1 MNESTLNL
9 IRFDDVSLEFGDT
22 PLLCAAEL
30 AVDTGERVCLI
41 GRNGAGKSSL
51 LKLITGELQPDS
63 GRVQSLGGIRI
74 SQLEQ
79 SLPPGDARSVRDMI
93 KSGMAEIQAL
103 VDAYHARA
111 AAKLD
116 ARGLREL
123 EELQHQ
129 LEAHGGWHV
138 EQQVDTTI
146 TQLGLPADKPMD
158 TLSGGWRRRVALG
171 KALVSKPDLLLLDE
185 PTNHLDIST
194 IEWLEQM
201 VQGFSGAVLF
211 ITHDR
216 AFLQKLATR
225 ILELD
230 RGQLT
235 SWPGDYRNF
244 LAQKEQWLEAQERQN
259 TLFDQ
264 KLAQEEAWI
273 RQGIKARR
281 TRNMGRVRALQAMRE
296 TRAARLTPQGKARL
310 SMGEADQSGRKVI
323 EALNITH
330 GYQGHTLIEDF
341 SIRIMRGDR
350 IGLIGNNGVG
360 KTTLLR
366 ILLGEIEPN
375 RGHVQ
380 LGTNLE
386 VAYFDQLRTKL
397 ELDKTVADNV
407 GEGRDHV
414 CINGKD
420 RHIISYLQDFLFS
433 AKRARQPVHALSG
446 GERNRIIL
454 AKLFTRPANLLVMD
468 EPTNDLDIE
477 MLEVLEER
485 LVEYP
490 GTLLL
495 VSHDRAF
502 VDHVVTST
510 LVFEGRGRVQ
520 EYVGGYSDWLRRG
533 RTLSQAGAPEP
544 RRTTGATTSPDTAA
558 RARAATERKPRK
570 LGYKLQRELDE
581 LPELIDAMEAAVASL
596 QARIGDSAFYNE
608 PQATIQTVLAKLNAE
623 QAQLDRTLE
632 RWAEL
637 EDMKAALEN
646 GAGQSPN

>member
-1 MNESTLNL
+1 MNL
-9 IRFDDVSLEFGDT
+9 IRFDKVALEFGDT
-22 PLLCAAEL
+22 PLLRSADFAI
-30 AVDTGERVCLI
+30 DTGERVCLI

-63 GRVQSLGGIRI
+63 GHIQSRNGIRI

-79 SLPPGDARSVRDMI
+79 NLPPGDARTVREVI

-111 AAKLD
+111 ATDLG

-123 EELQHQ
+123 ETLQHRR
-129 LEAHGGWHV
+129 ETHGGWQV
-138 EQQVDTTI
+138 DQQVDTLI
-146 TQLGLPADKPMD
+146 RELGLPADKRMD

-194 IEWLEQM
+194 IDSLEQM
-201 VQGFSGAVLF
+201 VQVFPGAVLF

-216 AFLQKLATR
+216 ALLQKLATR
-225 ILELD
+225 IVELD
-230 RGQLT
+230 RGELT
-235 SWPGDYRNF
+235 SWPGDYEAF
-244 LAQKEQWLEAQERQN
+244 LEQKEQWLEVQERQN
-259 TLFDQ
+259 ALFDH
-264 KLAQEEAWI
+264 KLAQEETWI

-296 TRAARLTPQGKARL
+296 TRAARLSPQGKARL
-310 SMGEADQSGRKVI
+310 ALEQGDRSGRKVI
-323 EALNITH
+323 EACHISH
-330 GYQGHTLIEDF
+330 GYQGHTLIKDF
-341 SIRIMRGDR
+341 SLRIMRGDR

-366 ILLGEIEPN
+366 ILLGEIKPH
-375 RGHVQ
+375 RGRVQ

-386 VAYFDQLRTKL
+386 IAYFDQLRAM
-397 ELDKTVADNV
+397 LDPEKTVAENV
-407 GEGRDHV
+407 GEGRDQV
-414 CINGKD
+414 RINGKD

-433 AKRARQPVHALSG
+433 AQRARQPVRALSG

-454 AKLFTRPANLLVMD
+454 AKLFTRPANLLVLD

-477 MLEVLEER
+477 MLEVLEQR

-495 VSHDRAF
+495 VSHDRTF

-510 LVFEGRGRVQ
+510 LAFETGGRLR
-520 EYVGGYSDWLRRG
+520 EYVGGYSDWLCHG
-533 RTLSQAGAPEP
+533 QTLAQADAPEP
-544 RRTTGATTSPDTAA
+544 QRPS
-558 RARAATERKPRK
+558 RAAASPAAAERSGNKRKPRK
-570 LGYKLQRELDE
+570 LGYKLQRELDH
-581 LPELIDAMEAAVASL
+581 LPTHIYTIEATLTTL
-596 QARIGDSAFYNE
+596 QARIGDPAFYDE
-608 PQATIQTVLAKLNAE
+608 PQSTIHAVLAELSAE
-623 QAQLDRTLE
+623 QAQLEQALQ

-637 EDMKAALEN
+637 EDMKTSLESS
-646 GAGQSPN
+646 AGWN

>member
-1 MNESTLNL
+1 MNL
-9 IRFDDVSLEFGDT
+9 IRFDKVSLELGDT
-22 PLLCAAEL
+22 PLLRAADF
-30 AVDTGERVCLI
+30 AIDTGERVCLI

-51 LKLITGELQPDS
+51 LKLITAELQPDS
-63 GRVQSLGGIRI
+63 GRIQCRGGIRI

-79 SLPPGDARSVRDMI
+79 DLPPGDARTVREVI

-111 AAKLD
+111 ATDLGAS
-116 ARGLREL
+116 GLREL
-123 EELQHQ
+123 EALQHR
-129 LEAHGGWHV
+129 LEVHGGWHV
-138 EQQVDTTI
+138 DQQVDTLI
-146 TQLGLPADKPMD
+146 SQLGLPGAKRME

-171 KALVSKPDLLLLDE
+171 KTLVSKPELLLLDE

-201 VQGFSGAVLF
+201 VRVFPGAVLF

-216 AFLQKLATR
+216 ALLQKLATR
-225 ILELD
+225 IVELD
-230 RGQLT
+230 RGELT
-235 SWPGDYRNF
+235 SGPGDYDAF
-244 LAQKEQWLEAQERQN
+244 LEHKEQWLQAQERQN
-259 TLFDQ
+259 ALFDH

-281 TRNMGRVRALQAMRE
+281 TRNMGRVRALKAMRE
-296 TRAARLTPQGKARL
+296 TRAARLSSQGKARVEL
-310 SMGEADQSGRKVI
+310 ERGDQSGRKVI
-323 EALNITH
+323 EAHHVCH

-366 ILLGEIEPN
+366 ILIGEINPD
-375 RGHVQ
+375 RGRVQ

-386 VAYFDQLRTKL
+386 IAYFDQLRAM
-397 ELDKTVADNV
+397 LDPEKTVAENV
-407 GEGRDHV
+407 GEGRDQV
-414 CINGKD
+414 RINGKD

-433 AKRARQPVHALSG
+433 AQRARQPVRALSG

-454 AKLFTRPANLLVMD
+454 AKLFTRPANLLVLD

-477 MLEVLEER
+477 MLEVLEQR

-495 VSHDRAF
+495 VSHDRTF

-510 LVFEGRGRVQ
+510 VAFEGGGRLR
-520 EYVGGYSDWLRRG
+520 EYVGGYSDWLRQG
-533 RTLSQAGAPEP
+533 RTLAQADTPQPRPTTRAGAS
-544 RRTTGATTSPDTAA
+544 TTAA
-558 RARAATERKPRK
+558 ERSENRRKPRK
-570 LGYKLQRELDE
+570 LGYKLQRELDH
-581 LPELIDAMEAAVASL
+581 LPGRIDAMEATVTTL
-596 QARIGDSAFYNE
+596 QARIGEPAFYDE
-608 PQATIQTVLAKLNAE
+608 PQATIQAVLAELGAE
-623 QAQLDRTLE
+623 QAQLDQALE

-637 EDMKAALEN
+637 EGMKAALES
-646 GAGQSPN
+646 GAG

>member
-1 MNESTLNL
+1 MNLL
-9 IRFDDVSLEFGDT
+9 RFDNVSLEFGDM
-22 PLLCAAEL
+22 PLLRAAEL
-30 AVDTGERVCLI
+30 AIDTGERVCLI
-41 GRNGAGKSSL
+41 GRNGAGKTSL

-63 GRVQSLGGIRI
+63 GRIQLRDGIRI

-79 SLPPGDARSVRDMI
+79 NLPPGDARSVREVI
-93 KSGMAEIQAL
+93 KSGLAEIQAL

-111 AAKLD
+111 ATKLST
-116 ARGLREL
+116 RSLREL
-123 EELQHQ
+123 DELQHQ
-129 LEAHGGWHV
+129 LEAQGGWQL
-138 EQQVDTTI
+138 EQQVDSLI
-146 TQLGLPADKPMD
+146 SELQLPADKRMD

-201 VQGFSGAVLF
+201 VQAFPGAVLF

-225 ILELD
+225 IVELD

-235 SWPGDYRNF
+235 SWPGDYHNF
-244 LAQKEQWLEAQERQN
+244 LTQKEQWLEAQERQN
-259 TLFDQ
+259 ALFDQ
-264 KLAQEEAWI
+264 KLAQEETWI

-296 TRAARLTPQGKARL
+296 VRAARLNAQGRARL
-310 SMGEADQSGRKVI
+310 IMEEADQSGRRVI
-323 EALNITH
+323 EARNITH
-330 GYQGHTLIEDF
+330 GYQGHSLIKDF
-341 SIRIMRGDR
+341 SIQVMRGDR
-350 IGLIGNNGVG
+350 VGLIGNNGAG

-366 ILLGEIEPN
+366 ILLGEITPDH
-375 RGHVQ
+375 GCVQ
-380 LGTNLE
+380 LGTNLQ
-386 VAYFDQLRTKL
+386 VVYFDQLRTKL

-414 CINGKD
+414 RINGKD

-433 AKRARQPVHALSG
+433 AKRVRQPVHALSG
-446 GERNRIIL
+446 GERNRVIL
-454 AKLFTRPANLLVMD
+454 AKLFTRPANLLVLD

-502 VDHVVTST
+502 MDHVVTST
-510 LVFEGRGRVQ
+510 LVFEGRGHVQ
-520 EYVGGYSDWLRRG
+520 EYVGGYSDWLHRG
-533 RTLSQAGAPEP
+533 HTLASTEKPQAVAAPSP
-544 RRTTGATTSPDTAA
+544 SATTE
-558 RARAATERKPRK
+558 RAAHGRKPRK
-570 LGYKLQRELDE
+570 LSYKLQRELEE
-581 LPELIDAMEAAVASL
+581 LPEQIDALEAAVARL
-596 QARIGDSAFYNE
+596 QARIGEPAFYNE
-608 PQATIQTVLAKLNAE
+608 SQAIIQAVLSELDAE
-623 QAQLDRTLE
+623 QARIERAIE

-637 EDMKAALEN
+637 EDMQAALQ
-646 GAGQSPN
+646 GQG